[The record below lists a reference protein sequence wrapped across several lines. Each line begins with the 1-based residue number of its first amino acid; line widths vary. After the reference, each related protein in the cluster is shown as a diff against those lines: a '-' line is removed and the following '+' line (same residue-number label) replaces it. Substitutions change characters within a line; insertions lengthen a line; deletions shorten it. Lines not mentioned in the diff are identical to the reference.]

1 MDMAIGHFPSALQE
15 AMKRRGDTLAQAGKA
30 AHVDGSQVG
39 KIVKGSRKAS
49 KPVMRAAVEH
59 YDDPQLVLAAAAEV
73 TGGAS
78 VPWLDN
84 ADLHPSSTHIK
95 TIEEIQEALEALLR
109 LPITKSLEQ
118 ITNTDRELIK
128 NGLMEQIEAITALT
142 HNAAALCRKYE
153 FSYIAL
159 WSEHREELKLKKYM
173 K

>member
-1 MDMAIGHFPSALQE
+1 MAVGHFPSALKE
-15 AMKRRGDTLAQAGKA
+15 AMKQRGDTLAQAGRA
-30 AHVDGSQVG
+30 AHVDGSQIG

-49 KPVMRAAVEH
+49 EPVMRAAVQH

-95 TIEEIQEALEALLR
+95 TIEEIQEALQALLR

-118 ITNTDRELIK
+118 LTSSDRELIK
-128 NGLMEQIEAITALT
+128 SGLMEQIEAITALT
-142 HNAAALCRKYE
+142 HNTAALCCKYE

-159 WSEHREELKLKKYM
+159 WTEHRAELKAKTM
-173 K
+173 

>member
-1 MDMAIGHFPSALQE
+1 MAIGQFPGALKEVMQR
-15 AMKRRGDTLAQAGKA
+15 KGVTLAKAGQA
-30 AHVDGSQVG
+30 AHVDGSQIG
-39 KIVKGSRKAS
+39 KIVNGSRKAS
-49 KPVMRAAVEH
+49 KQVMQAAATY
-59 YDDPQLVLAAAAEV
+59 YDDAQLLLAAAAEV

-78 VPWLDN
+78 VPWLNN

-95 TIEEIQEALEALLR
+95 TIEEIQEALQALLT

-118 ITNTDRELIK
+118 LKAGDRDVIK
-128 NGLMEQIEAITALT
+128 NGIMEQLEAITALT

-159 WSEHREELKLKKYM
+159 WSEHRAELKLKNYM